1 MQYDFSNDTK
11 SVRFDFFLISSI
23 VYGIDNL
30 LDRHEY
36 SIDAWARDI
45 EICFPVNNLQI
56 WNAVKTQVEELLTFL
71 TGDYWSVSFSQ
82 TNIRSFFKEKAKRWK
97 SKIPTYDFANYS
109 FASLFSGGL
118 DSLVGVINGLDSL
131 LANKKGL
138 LISHYD
144 GTSPGANK
152 DQERLNDFLSV
163 QPGYRNKYDWI
174 QEGVSLSNSDTTN
187 TNLVKE
193 SSYRSRS
200 LLFIGIAVYCISN
213 LPNCD
218 TLTIPENGTISL
230 NYPLTPSRSSTL
242 STRTTHPHYLKKLQ
256 QLLDSLGLAIQLQN
270 PFGTYTKGR
279 ISGCLY

>member
-1 MQYDFSNDTK
+1 MVVNIIITEPATSGKFADVKLSFISKQGNNRDVRLNVGFQNLNDFSNDTK

-193 SSYRSRS
+193 SSY
-200 LLFIGIAVYCISN
+200 CIF
-213 LPNCD
+213 C
-218 TLTIPENGTISL
+218 
-230 NYPLTPSRSSTL
+230 
-242 STRTTHPHYLKKLQ
+242 
-256 QLLDSLGLAIQLQN
+256 
-270 PFGTYTKGR
+270 TKV
-279 ISGCLY
+279 SH